1 MVHSHEGNHHYR
13 LGRSSTRHPSIHRYD
28 TMSIEKAYMHTEDA
42 YKRVGDIL
50 DKMSSMQVERA
61 PLEEVQLDLFR
72 TLQELALLH
81 DDGK

>member
-1 MVHSHEGNHHYR
+1 
-13 LGRSSTRHPSIHRYD
+13 
-28 TMSIEKAYMHTEDA
+28 MHTEDA

-50 DKMSSMQVERA
+50 DKMSSMQVERT

-72 TLQELALLH
+72 TLKELADIM

>member
-1 MVHSHEGNHHYR
+1 
-13 LGRSSTRHPSIHRYD
+13 
-28 TMSIEKAYMHTEDA
+28 MSIEKAYMHTEDA

-50 DKMSSMQVERA
+50 DKMRGMPIERE

-72 TLQELALLH
+72 TLQELALLF

>member
-1 MVHSHEGNHHYR
+1 
-13 LGRSSTRHPSIHRYD
+13 
-28 TMSIEKAYMHTEDA
+28 MSIDKAYMHAEDA
-42 YKRVGDIL
+42 YARIG
-50 DKMSSMQVERA
+50 QVLHQMRGMAIERE

>member
-1 MVHSHEGNHHYR
+1 
-13 LGRSSTRHPSIHRYD
+13 
-28 TMSIEKAYMHTEDA
+28 MSVEKAYMHTEDA

-72 TLQELALLH
+72 TLQELALLF

>member
-1 MVHSHEGNHHYR
+1 
-13 LGRSSTRHPSIHRYD
+13 
-28 TMSIEKAYMHTEDA
+28 MHTEDA

-50 DKMSSMQVERA
+50 DKMSGMQVERG